1 MTHSLHRRGAEAD
14 LKNDYVL
21 LVTAASGI
29 NHVGSKDKLRQ
40 VLEEVWQVGPTNIG
54 SNETG
59 TILSG
64 VDIEEIRANLM
75 EVPRVRCNFASKEKI
90 RQAIERLQEL
100 DLGMSVTVSGPTQD
114 ILEMC
119 GDYGIKPHSINFS
132 LDIWGKKEKLPP
144 EEALELLTMCGHS
157 LISKTLVAE
166 TITKVRQGKM
176 SPEKGALKVGHP
188 CICGIYN
195 PERAKTILERVAP
208 STAEVASAVEV
219 GGEDF

>member
-1 MTHSLHRRGAEAD
+1 VTHSLHRRGSAED

-29 NHVGSKDKLRQ
+29 NHVGSKEKLRK
-40 VLEEVWQVGPTNIG
+40 VLEEVWEIGPDNIG

-64 VDIEEIRANLM
+64 VDIEEIKANLM

-90 RQAIERLQEL
+90 RQAIKRLLEL
-100 DLGMSVTVSGPTQD
+100 DLGMSVTVSGPVAD
-114 ILEMC
+114 ILELC
-119 GDYGIKPHSINFS
+119 KEFGIKPHSVNFS

-166 TITKVRQGKM
+166 TIEKVRKGKM
-176 SPEKGALKVGHP
+176 SPKKAAEKIGHP
-188 CICGIYN
+188 CVCGIYN
-195 PERAKTILERVAP
+195 PIRAEQILERL
-208 STAEVASAVEV
+208 ASQEES
-219 GGEDF
+219 GGGHS

>member
-1 MTHSLHRRGAEAD
+1 MTHSLHRRGSEAD

-40 VLEEVWQVGPTNIG
+40 VLEEVWKIGPTNIG

-64 VDIEEIRANLM
+64 VDIEEIRSNLM
-75 EVPRVRCNFASKEKI
+75 EVPRVRCNFASKEKA
-90 RQAIERLQEL
+90 REAIKRLQEL
-100 DLGMSVTVSGPTQD
+100 DLGMSVTLSGPTGD

-119 GDYGIKPHSINFS
+119 KEFGIQPHSINYS

-157 LISKTLVAE
+157 LISKQLVEE
-166 TITKVRQGKM
+166 TIEKVRSGKM
-176 SPEKGALKVGHP
+176 SPQKAAAKIGHP

-195 PERAKTILERVAP
+195 PDRAEKILEKVVPYREQDVP
-208 STAEVASAVEV
+208 SIEEKDIV
-219 GGEDF
+219 

>member
-14 LKNDYVL
+14 LKNDYIL

-40 VLEEVWQVGPTNIG
+40 ILEEVWKIGPTNIG

-64 VDIEEIRANLM
+64 VGIDEIKANLM

-90 RQAIERLQEL
+90 RQAIERLLEL
-100 DLGMSVTVSGPTQD
+100 DLGMSVTVSGPTAD

-119 GDYGIKPHSINFS
+119 KEYRIKPHSINLS

-157 LISKTLVAE
+157 LISKALVEE
-166 TITKVRQGKM
+166 TVNKVCQGKM
-176 SPEKGALKVGHP
+176 TPEKAAVKIGHP

-195 PERAKTILERVAP
+195 PERAQTILEKVAP
-208 STAEVASAVEV
+208 NREEVE
-219 GGEDF
+219 GGH

>member
-14 LKNDYVL
+14 LKNDYIL

-29 NHVGSKDKLRQ
+29 NHIGSKDKLRQ
-40 VLEEVWQVGPTNIG
+40 VLEEVWKIGPTNIG

-64 VDIEEIRANLM
+64 VDIEEIKANLM

-100 DLGMSVTVSGPTQD
+100 DLGMSVTVSGPTAD
-114 ILEMC
+114 IVEMC
-119 GDYGIKPHSINFS
+119 REYGIKPHSINFS

-144 EEALELLTMCGHS
+144 EEILELLTMCGHS
-157 LISKTLVAE
+157 LISKTLVKE
-166 TITKVRQGKM
+166 TVAKLRQGKI
-176 SPEKGALKVGHP
+176 SLEKAAAQVGHP

-195 PERAKTILERVAP
+195 PERAKTILERLAP
-208 STAEVASAVEV
+208 ETVEA
-219 GGEDF
+219 GGGHF